1 MFIYV
6 HICIY
11 ISKATGKGAFHLV
24 LPEEEHE
31 HICNC
36 HNSLLYNAS
45 KVQITRTDLK
55 FYKQLIYM
63 FNEIGNKI
71 PNQK

>member
-1 MFIYV
+1 MYI

-11 ISKATGKGAFHLV
+11 ISKATGESAFHLV

-36 HNSLLYNAS
+36 CNSLLYNAS
-45 KVQITRTDLK
+45 KVQIT
-55 FYKQLIYM
+55 
-63 FNEIGNKI
+63 
-71 PNQK
+71 